1 MYSSA
6 VQTVKGVHTLSEVDV
21 VDADWKSV
29 AVQALWSWHCL
40 AEVAV
45 AATDSY

>member
-21 VDADWKSV
+21 GAADWKSV
-29 AVQALWSWHCL
+29 AEHVEKSWHSL

-45 AATDSY
+45 AAMDSY

>member
-21 VDADWKSV
+21 GIADWNSDNEHVEK
-29 AVQALWSWHCL
+29 SWHCL

-45 AATDSY
+45 AAMDSY